1 MSVCSS
7 LLAWLISCNFSKIFP
22 LCRQENPQCCF
33 QGTQVIFRLLFLWL
47 LLFLMFQY
55 HYSQKKIVFSIC
67 SNLFFVVWL
76 FCRTARGAVDF
87 STEETCRVC
96 CVAGRIGHKYR
107 THRTQ
112 RDELRVSFYC
122 AVSLVSILFHLL
134 FFHIFLVLIIFY
146 SSTFFLPRGVQI
158 G

>member
-7 LLAWLISCNFSKIFP
+7 LLAWLISCNFSKLFP

-76 FCRTARGAVDF
+76 FCRTARAAVDF
-87 STEETCRVC
+87 STEESRHV
-96 CVAGRIGHKYR
+96 VFAVWQAGLDTNTGRTGHR
-107 THRTQ
+107 GMNW
-112 RDELRVSFYC
+112 ESAFIVL
-122 AVSLVSILFHLL
+122 
-134 FFHIFLVLIIFY
+134 LVLFPFFFTCCFFIYFLCW
-146 SSTFFLPRGVQI
+146 SSFIPPLSFCHVVCR
-158 G
+158 